1 MPAAQTASSAPEICV
16 VDHDVFGLATKF
28 LDRQAR
34 AVRGLWIAIR
44 KKDFERIRKTGHDLK
59 GSGGAYGLDGL
70 SNLGTALEAAAGEK
84 DGDLIEQLLA
94 SLEEKLASVE
104 LRAATPEHHDTAG
117 NKVAGTSTRSALQA
131 RRE

>member
-1 MPAAQTASSAPEICV
+1 MPATQTASRHPEICV
-16 VDHDVFGLATKF
+16 VDHDVFGLAKKF

-104 LRAATPEHHDTAG
+104 LRASSPEHQDTAA
-117 NKVAGTSTRSALQA
+117 KKAAGITT
-131 RRE
+131 